1 MNVIS
6 QVIDRVVLV
15 AGVLI
20 GGALQSFI
28 IQYRQRLGGHLDQA
42 LIDLSRFQEI
52 ADKYHEGNLDA
63 LISSYLEHGK
73 ASVHETGIAVKAIE
87 TSSHSLQMAF
97 DGLNGNAFEQ
107 LWSMFR
113 YSHPDILG
121 ATWKSFEPAF
131 SFSQDALIMAGLMGM
146 LLWSTYYCLTWLT
159 SHSLQSLKTHS

>member
-1 MNVIS
+1 M
-6 QVIDRVVLV
+6 VLV
-15 AGVLI
+15 AGVLM

-28 IQYRQRLGGHLDQA
+28 IQYRQRVGGHLDQA
-42 LIDLSRFQEI
+42 LLDLNRFQAI
-52 ADKYHEGNLDA
+52 ADKYHEGNLDE

-73 ASVHETGIAVKAIE
+73 TSVHETGVAVKAIE
-87 TSSHSLQMAF
+87 TSSQNLQLAF

-113 YSHPDILG
+113 YSRPDILN

-146 LLWSTYYCLTWLT
+146 LLWSTYYFLAWLAAY
-159 SHSLQSLKTHS
+159 SLQSLKNPF